1 MRKRF
6 SKVCIFGWH
15 YKTSNVN
22 DVRILYNAR
31 IYIYIAKLPLCL
43 IEDRLSLPEV
53 CNIKSTLC
61 VSFIEI
67 DGSHW
72 QTFYC

>member
-1 MRKRF
+1 M
-6 SKVCIFGWH
+6 CIFGCH
-15 YKTSNVN
+15 CKTSNV
-22 DVRILYNAR
+22 DEARILYNAR
-31 IYIYIAKLPLCL
+31 IYIYIVKLSLCL
-43 IEDRLSLPEV
+43 IEDRLNLAEV

-67 DGSHW
+67 DGSRW